1 MRFVI
6 CWEKQQLMSFFIQDL
21 HLDFHSFLGFQRG
34 SGSSIKGIMLLSGTL
49 ALAIGLKFFGFL
61 IALLLYPKPYLGYIS
76 LTLKIFACQ
85 TSFRDYLDKSVVSV
99 HT

>member
-21 HLDFHSFLGFQRG
+21 DLNFHSFLGFQRG

-49 ALAIGLKFFGFL
+49 ALAIGLKFFWFL
-61 IALLLYPKPYLGYIS
+61 IALLLYQS
-76 LTLKIFACQ
+76 HTWVIFP
-85 TSFRDYLDKSVVSV
+85 
-99 HT
+99 